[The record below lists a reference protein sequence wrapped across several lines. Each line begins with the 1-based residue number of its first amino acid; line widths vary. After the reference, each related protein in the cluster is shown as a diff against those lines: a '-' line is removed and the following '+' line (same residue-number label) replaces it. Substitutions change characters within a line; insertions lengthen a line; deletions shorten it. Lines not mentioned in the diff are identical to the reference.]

1 MSSHIYTS
9 TNLPAWLV
17 GEFFSFE
24 RIYDA
29 KRRVMKP
36 REIFTVS
43 VRAYYPEEENGVN
56 WKYLLKTGCCL
67 KRKNSLASVQS
78 EF

>member
-1 MSSHIYTS
+1 
-9 TNLPAWLV
+9 
-17 GEFFSFE
+17 
-24 RIYDA
+24 
-29 KRRVMKP
+29 MKP

-43 VRAYYPEEENGVN
+43 VRAYYPGEENGVN

-67 KRKNSLASVQS
+67 KRKNSLASVLS